1 MPLDNICDD
10 WDTEINPN
18 GFPSE
23 MVKMPNGDSLAEFS
37 TKLPLKENN
46 LSDIADKQAARENL
60 NVYSKQES
68 DELCPMATDSIAG
81 KVKLNNTLSSAS
93 DSEALAA
100 SQGKILKDKLD
111 TTSKVLKVPI
121 NSITGKVIDFFGI
134 PFWAKKVTIMLSEVS
149 TSGVSDLV
157 LTLGSYTG
165 FEDTGYSGS
174 VTSTSGA
181 SIATFT
187 HASGIRLECGSIGS
201 AAGKR
206 SGSITLNKLEG
217 DEYASRWVSSAI
229 IGRSDG
235 NISSFSAFSKFFGA
249 LTSVRLTTINGT
261 DDFDGGFVNLMYE

>member
-68 DELCPMATDSIAG
+68 DNLCPMATDLVAG
-81 KVKLNNTLSSAS
+81 KAKLNNTLLSNS

-100 SQGKILKDKLD
+100 SQGKILNDRLN

-121 NSITGKVIDFFGI
+121 NSISGKFIDFSGI
-134 PFWAKKVTIMLSEVS
+134 PVWAKRITIMLSDVS
-149 TSGVSDLV
+149 TNGASDLV
-157 LTLGSYTG
+157 LTLGTYTG

-181 SIATFT
+181 SMLTLT

-206 SGSITLNKLEG
+206 SGSITLNRLDG
-217 DEYASRWVSSAI
+217 NEYASRWVSSAI
-229 IGRSDG
+229 IGRSDVAA
-235 NISSFSAFSKFFGA
+235 SSFSAFSKFFGA

-261 DDFDGGFVNLMYE
+261 DDFDGGYVNLMYE